1 MCSPIDHLRE
11 DLVHVRI
18 LLPDI
23 VDDLLDSLIPLA
35 LLFEVCA
42 GLLFGNGRLEIV
54 YKSK

>member
-42 GLLFGNGRLEIV
+42 GLLIGNGRLEIV
-54 YKSK
+54 